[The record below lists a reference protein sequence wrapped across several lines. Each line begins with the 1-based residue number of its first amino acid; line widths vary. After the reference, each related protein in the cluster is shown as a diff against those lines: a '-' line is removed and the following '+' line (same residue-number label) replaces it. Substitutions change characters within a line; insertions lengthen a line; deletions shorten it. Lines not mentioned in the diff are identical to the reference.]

1 MSTCAQVDK
10 SLNMRSDVGTSV
22 NMVVRVSNVHSTD
35 NARATVDIFYPARAA
50 ETGDFF
56 YLLPD
61 CGLSTSVTVSNPFPD
76 SPPLPFTAS
85 LQFHLSSALT
95 H

>member
-1 MSTCAQVDK
+1 MSTFVK
-10 SLNMRSDVGTSV
+10 VNESLTMRSDVGTSV

-35 NARATVDIFYPARAA
+35 IAKATVDIFYPARAA

-61 CGLSTSVTVSNPFPD
+61 CGLSTSVTVCNPFPD
-76 SPPLPFTAS
+76 SPPLPFTAF

>member
-10 SLNMRSDVGTSV
+10 SLTMRSDVGTSV
-22 NMVVRVSNVHSTD
+22 NMVVRVSNVRSTD
-35 NARATVDIFYPARAA
+35 IARATLDIFYPAWAA

-61 CGLSTSVTVSNPFPD
+61 CGLSTSVTVCIPSTVVSSHAFKTSPACRSNYM
-76 SPPLPFTAS
+76 
-85 LQFHLSSALT
+85 
-95 H
+95 